1 MEAYLI
7 WAEVAMNISPILAKV
22 LVGISPVQGTV
33 LEALCTQQWKG
44 QQQQKEEPRAKH
56 RGPAALH
63 LTGHS

>member
-1 MEAYLI
+1 MEAYFI
-7 WAEVAMNISPILAKV
+7 WAEVAMNIFPILAKV

-56 RGPAALH
+56 
-63 LTGHS
+63 